1 MRHKNSQAIF
11 KVVSFLT
18 SLCPFF
24 GSETL
29 VKGDNQGRKNYTG
42 LRNIAILLDLEAKH
56 ALRKTSV
63 SIWHV
68 SCLSFVPVLD

>member
-1 MRHKNSQAIF
+1 MRHENSQAIF

-42 LRNIAILLDLEAKH
+42 LRNIAILL
-56 ALRKTSV
+56 
-63 SIWHV
+63 
-68 SCLSFVPVLD
+68 